1 MRTRI
6 WASLLLMALA
16 ALMIAAMPK
25 SLNAAP
31 NNFNSFGQVNLVS
44 DLPGVARFMDTD
56 LVNPW
61 GIAFSSGSPIW
72 VSDNGTGLATL
83 YDGAGMKQGLVVM
96 IPAPGG
102 GQGAPTG
109 QVFNGGSG
117 FNSDRF
123 LFATEDGTIAGWRG
137 ALGTTAELGAD
148 NSGAGSVYKGLALA
162 TNGANS
168 FLYATDFHNGSVDVY
183 NSTFTKVTLTGS
195 FTDPTLPAGFAPFGI
210 QAFAGKLYVTY
221 AMQDAAKHDD
231 VACPGCGF
239 VDVFNTDGTFVQRL
253 ISMGALNSPWGL
265 AWAPGNFGKFSN
277 DLLVGN
283 FGDGTINAF
292 DPITG
297 VQLGTLDGSNGMP
310 LVNQGLWG
318 LAFGNG
324 AHGTN
329 TSTLY
334 FTAGIPGPDQIE
346 DHGVFGAIAT
356 PEPSS
361 LTLLSGGLVS
371 LLSYGWRRARRSS

>member
-1 MRTRI
+1 MQCRMPPSTTT
-6 WASLLLMALA
+6 SL
-16 ALMIAAMPK
+16 
-25 SLNAAP
+25 
-31 NNFNSFGQVNLVS
+31 VR
-44 DLPGVARFMDTD
+44 D
-56 LVNPW
+56 
-61 GIAFSSGSPIW
+61 
-72 VSDNGTGLATL
+72 
-83 YDGAGMKQGLVVM
+83 
-96 IPAPGG
+96 
-102 GQGAPTG
+102 
-109 QVFNGGSG
+109 
-117 FNSDRF
+117 
-123 LFATEDGTIAGWRG
+123 
-137 ALGTTAELGAD
+137 
-148 NSGAGSVYKGLALA
+148 
-162 TNGANS
+162 
-168 FLYATDFHNGSVDVY
+168 
-183 NSTFTKVTLTGS
+183 
-195 FTDPTLPAGFAPFGI
+195 
-210 QAFAGKLYVTY
+210 
-221 AMQDAAKHDD
+221 
-231 VACPGCGF
+231 GF

-297 VQLGTLDGSNGMP
+297 VQLGTLDGTNGTP

-324 AHGTN
+324 AHGTS

-346 DHGVFGAIAT
+346 DHGLFGAIAT

-371 LLSYGWRRARRSS
+371 LLGYGWRRARRSS